1 MVVIE
6 NKYPPMKQLISAKKL
21 GDILPN
27 IGYMLQQNVQ
37 IFGQKVVY
45 QERKGLGEYGGITWD
60 DLYQNLEKIAFNL
73 KGFGFKKGDKMV
85 LFSSNRLEMLELELA
100 VMASGGIAVPIFANF
115 KQATAELLINHSD
128 ATFMAVG
135 GQQQLGNLSNNLD
148 LKKVFVFDE
157 TENDRFPNLE
167 QFKDLLKDY
176 ESDESAIDLGIE
188 PDEIC
193 LNMYTSG
200 TMGTPKCVQL
210 THKNIL
216 SQQAALKLLWNLND
230 KDRFL
235 SYLPWHHSFGG
246 IFELF
251 TALYHGA
258 TLSLESSYGKDP
270 AVIMENWHRVKPTI
284 FFSVPKVFQALVELT
299 KKSKEAEEMFF
310 NSGLK
315 FIFTAAASLPKYLS
329 DEFERRG
336 IPVIEGW
343 GLTETSPCC
352 TLTDP
357 DLKREPGV
365 VGKPIP
371 GVNLRLAA
379 DNEIQVQ
386 GPNVMKGY
394 YNNDEANKNIFT
406 DEGWY
411 CTGDVGMFT
420 ENGLKLITR
429 KDRIFK
435 LSNGEKVI
443 PTDLEKQIEMKC
455 HYVAYSIVS
464 GEGMDYPVAL
474 IFPNKNLLKN
484 PAYEIVPSEGCFYPR
499 SLKELSGCL
508 RGCLHDANCDIK
520 QKFSMLK
527 GAIIIDDELSID
539 DSTLTPSLK
548 LAPNN
553 VIEKY
558 KIHLNNLYG
567 AKVPVDEEVFIIKL
581 DNKPVNNKEFV

>member
-1 MVVIE
+1 
-6 NKYPPMKQLISAKKL
+6 MKQLNADKKL
-21 GDILPN
+21 GKVLPN
-27 IGYMLQQNVQ
+27 ISYLLQQNVLL
-37 IFGQKVVY
+37 FGQKIVF
-45 QERKGLGEYGGITWD
+45 QERNQQGDYSGIIWED
-60 DLYQNLEKIAFNL
+60 FYQNIERIAFNL
-73 KGFGFKKGDKMV
+73 QKFGFEKGDKMV
-85 LFSSNRLEMLELELA
+85 LFSPNRLEMLELELA
-100 VMASGGIAVPIFANF
+100 LMASGGVAVPIFAHF
-115 KQATAELLINHSD
+115 KQDTAELLINHSD
-128 ATFMAVG
+128 ATFLAVG
-135 GQQQLGNLSNNLD
+135 GQKQLSNLSANLP
-148 LKKVFVFDE
+148 LKKIFVFDE
-157 TENDRFPNLE
+157 LEDSRFPNLT
-167 QFKDLLKDY
+167 QFSDLLNENSNTK
-176 ESDESAIDLGIE
+176 SAINLSIDA
-188 PDEIC
+188 DDIC

-216 SQQAALKLLWNLND
+216 SQQAALSVLWNLND

-251 TALYHGA
+251 TALCNGA

-270 AVIMENWHRVKPTI
+270 KVIMENWQKIKPTI
-284 FFSVPKVFQALVELT
+284 FFSVPKVFQNLVELT
-299 KKSKEAEEMFF
+299 KKSAKAEDIFF

-315 FIFTAAASLPKYLS
+315 FVFTAAASLPKNLS
-329 DEFERRG
+329 DEFENRG

-357 DLKREPGV
+357 DLKRETGV

-371 GVNLRLAA
+371 GVSLRLAA
-379 DNEIQVQ
+379 DNEIQVK
-386 GPNVMKGY
+386 GPNVMAGY

-406 DEGWY
+406 EDGWY
-411 CTGDVGMFT
+411 CTGDVGRFT
-420 ENGLKLITR
+420 DNGLKLITR

-443 PTDLEKQIEMKC
+443 PTDLEKQIELKC
-455 HYVAYSIVS
+455 HYVAYSVIS
-464 GEGMDYPVAL
+464 GKGKDYPVAL

-484 PAYEIVPSEGCFYPR
+484 PDYKIGPSEGCFYPR

-508 RGCLHDANCDIK
+508 RGCLHDANCEIK

-527 GAIIIDDELSID
+527 GALIIDDELSID
-539 DSTLTPSLK
+539 ESTLTPSMK

-553 VIEKY
+553 VLEKY
-558 KIHLNNLYG
+558 KSHLHNLYG
-567 AKVPVDEEVFIIKL
+567 ANVPVDEEVFVIKL
-581 DNKPVNNKEFV
+581 TDKSVKKKEFV